1 MSKVNCAIYVR
12 KSTEKGL
19 EQEFNSLNNQ
29 EEACKNYIL
38 SQAFNSWEYCKTY
51 EDGGISGGT
60 MKRPGLQ
67 QMIEDMKQGK
77 IQTVVVYKVDRL
89 SRSIMDFHNMMK
101 EFDKYECNFV
111 SITQAFDTSNSMGKL
126 TLNMLL
132 SFAQFEREVSSER
145 VRDKIRASKRKGL
158 WTGGTPPLGYDIK
171 DKQLITNKAEAEI
184 IHNLFN
190 KYLELKS
197 LSKLKQYTD
206 EHSIISKQWMTSNG
220 INRGGHALSVSML
233 NRMLRNKIYIGKIE
247 NKKAEKTYPGK
258 HKEIVKRELFNQVQE
273 LLTTQYNRK
282 TNTYSKDAYLLSSK
296 IIDSNGNKFTNQKSS
311 KHAVKKYRYYKQKG
325 LYLPAGDIEKITCNV
340 IQDFLNRNLKQ
351 IIINNKVLD
360 FKSINWDKLNQHD
373 KAKLIKVMIDK
384 IVYTENKLTYFI
396 KSDDTTYLNRYNTDH
411 YQNTKNNLIDK
422 HLYQSSDLSRIVIEK
437 DIYINNRTSTN
448 RYAACGKQIL
458 TKSDNA
464 SHLIKAISYAWR
476 YKKMHEKGLSIQ
488 NIRDNEHKSIRA
500 IYQYLTLSYL
510 SPNIISNILDSKI
523 PEGINLQTLFSIS
536 TESDFIK
543 QEKLFYE

>member
-1 MSKVNCAIYVR
+1 MSKNNCAIYVR

-38 SQAFNSWEYCKTY
+38 SQAFNNWKYYKTY

-67 QMIEDMKQGK
+67 ELIIDMKQGK

-101 EFDKYECNFV
+101 EFDKYGCSFV

-145 VRDKIRASKRKGL
+145 VRDKIRASKKKGL
-158 WTGGTPPLGYDIK
+158 WTGGTPPLGYNIK
-171 DKQLITNKAEAEI
+171 DKKLVSNKAETETI
-184 IHNLFN
+184 NDLFH

-197 LSKLKQYTD
+197 ISKLKQYTD
-206 EHSIISKQWMTSNG
+206 EHNITSKQWTTAKGDS
-220 INRGGHALSVSML
+220 RGGYALSVSML
-233 NRMLRNKIYIGKIE
+233 NRLLRNKICIGKIQ
-247 NKKAEKTYPGK
+247 NKKAGETYPGR
-258 HKEIVKRELFNQVQE
+258 HKAIIRRELFNEVQE
-273 LLTTQYNRK
+273 LLTEQYNRR
-282 TNTYSKDAYLLSSK
+282 TSVYLKDTYLLSGK

-325 LYLPAGDIEKITCNV
+325 LYLPAGDIEKITLEV
-340 IQDFLNRNLKQ
+340 IKDFLDLDLNEIITKQ
-351 IIINNKVLD
+351 KTLD
-360 FKSINWDKLNQHD
+360 FKSINWALLGQSE
-373 KAKLIKVMIDK
+373 KAKLIKGMIDK

-396 KSDDTTYLNRYNTDH
+396 KSEEMAYLHKYKSDNYHNTDS
-411 YQNTKNNLIDK
+411 KEVDK
-422 HLYQSSDLSRIVIEK
+422 HIYQSTDTYHIIIEK
-437 DIYINNRTSTN
+437 EIYINNRTSTN
-448 RYAACGKQIL
+448 RYEANGKHIL
-458 TKSDNA
+458 TKSENS

-476 YKKMHEKGLSIQ
+476 YKKMYEQGLSIQ
-488 NIRDNEHKSIRA
+488 NIRDNEHKSIRS

-510 SPNIISNILDSKI
+510 SPNIISNILDSNI
-523 PEGINLQTLFSIS
+523 PEKINLQTLLSIS
-536 TESDFIK
+536 TEPDFIK